1 MMKYMRPEMEF
12 IRFENADILTDSDDT
27 PDIPAVEEPEP
38 DNF

>member
-1 MMKYMRPEMEF
+1 MMKYTRSEMEF

-27 PDIPAVEEPEP
+27 PIITGEELEP